1 MGNTMLL
8 EVKKKLDKIFC
19 VIRLLLF
26 YRPTVPTGRD
36 QEILFVTV

>member
-8 EVKKKLDKIFC
+8 EVKKKLDKIFR